1 MSSRASVNVKSNV
14 DSDANC
20 PNERFDYSS
29 VSPSLA
35 KFLKGQAERI
45 QHQCVTSIIQIGKS
59 LVEAKRHLSHGAF
72 LRWVQY
78 EVHLPVRTAQAY
90 MRVASW
96 ASNKRA
102 TVAHLTPTVLY
113 LLSAPSTPEDFSAE
127 ILAQVEAGEPIAPSA
142 LRKALKVRRMQ
153 ERAGGQND
161 LEAVLMSGVGRSDSI
176 GSETCRGSSEL
187 TEFVEMLST
196 RLSAMEFERVQ
207 QIMTSTTVLN
217 DPELPNKLRRAFEN
231 PPPFLRTAAN
241 VELIELVPRM

>member
-1 MSSRASVNVKSNV
+1 MSSRASVNANSNV
-14 DSDANC
+14 DSNANC
-20 PNERFDYSS
+20 LSERFDYGC
-29 VSPSLA
+29 VSPPLA

-45 QHQCVTSIIQIGKS
+45 RHQCVTSIIQIGKS

-96 ASNKRA
+96 ASNKNA
-102 TVAHLTPTVLY
+102 TVAHLTPTMLY

-142 LRKALKVRRMQ
+142 LRQALKVRRLQ
-153 ERAGGQND
+153 ERTGGQ
-161 LEAVLMSGVGRSDSI
+161 SGV
-176 GSETCRGSSEL
+176 ETTLMPDAGSSDPIESESCNGSNEL
-187 TEFVEMLST
+187 SALVEMLTT
-196 RLSAMEFERVQ
+196 RLSAMEFERAQ

-217 DPELPNKLRRAFEN
+217 DPDLPNNLRRAFSVTTLAHDF
-231 PPPFLRTAAN
+231 PD
-241 VELIELVPRM
+241 